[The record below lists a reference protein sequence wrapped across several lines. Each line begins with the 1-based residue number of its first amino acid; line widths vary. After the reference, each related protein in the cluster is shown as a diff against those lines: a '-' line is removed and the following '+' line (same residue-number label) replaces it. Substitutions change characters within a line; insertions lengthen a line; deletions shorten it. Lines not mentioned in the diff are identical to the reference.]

1 MDFETL
7 DQGGFPRVSKR
18 AFRYARKI
26 GGSVVGIAIIAV
38 DSLAPHW
45 VLDLLA
51 IINAPTDLH
60 KLWVVITWSSAH
72 FALWAPLVIGLA
84 VICWANWEALNARV
98 PSNRLLRAGIILL
111 LLVVSYFIPLEKYAD
126 QTPRH
131 VGYGGEGAQYAPGI
145 GSGGKG
151 GDVKITGDRS
161 NGGGGGGGL
170 GSVDCVGGAGGNVEI
185 QGEGSSGVGGAGGNC
200 WTPDGRG
207 GRRTVSPA
215 ESANLPT
222 ELWAYGYGGQGAN
235 KPEYDRRLRLLKQ
248 IRSEYVKKFP
258 AEVPFIEAGVDPVPI
273 SWVNKRLEELGEKWR
288 VTIGDGGYVMP
299 PLRNR

>member
-1 MDFETL
+1 VDVETL
-7 DQGGFPRVSKR
+7 DQGGFPGASKR

-51 IINAPTDLH
+51 IIPTDLH
-60 KLWVVITWSSAH
+60 KLWGVITWSSAH

-98 PSNRLLRAGIILL
+98 PSNRLLRAGIILV

-151 GDVKITGDRS
+151 GDVKINGDRS
-161 NGGGGGGGL
+161 NGGGGSGGL
-170 GSVDCVGGAGGNVEI
+170 GSVDCVGGTGGNVEI

-248 IRSEYVKKFP
+248 IRNEYVKKFP